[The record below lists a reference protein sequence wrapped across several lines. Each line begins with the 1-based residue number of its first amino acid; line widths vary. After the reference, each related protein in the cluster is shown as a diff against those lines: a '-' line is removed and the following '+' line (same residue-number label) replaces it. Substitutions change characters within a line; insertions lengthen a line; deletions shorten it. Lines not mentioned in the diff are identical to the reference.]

1 MLPPMK
7 IGITGA
13 AGFIG
18 RAIAERARRG
28 GHEVT
33 GLDRVASG
41 AATHVGDI
49 NDLDL
54 LHRFCRGLDRVY
66 HTAAIVAETGAWTD
80 FFRVNVL
87 GADSVALVAAE
98 QRVRELVHFSS
109 VMVHGFDF
117 PDGITEDGPL
127 DPADNPY
134 CATKILSEEA
144 VLRHHDPGRFD
155 VYLVRPGDVYGP
167 GSEPWTLRP
176 VAMMKRGRFV
186 IVDGARSILNH
197 VYIDNLLDGIDQLLA
212 QRASGTPFIITD
224 GARTTTRAFFGHYER
239 MLGLRPSPDLPRAL
253 ALPLGRLAG
262 RALTALGRPAE
273 VNGEAVRYLLR
284 GGAYGIGKIRALGY
298 APAIDLDAGME
309 RTRAHLDREGLLR
322 RAR

>member
-144 VLRHHDPGRFD
+144 VIRHHDPGRFD
-155 VYLVRPGDVYGP
+155 VYIIRPGDVYGP
-167 GSEPWTLRP
+167 GSVPWTIRP
-176 VAMMKRGRFV
+176 IEMMKRRRWV
-186 IVDGARSILNH
+186 YVDGARSIQNH
-197 VYIDNLLDGIDQLLA
+197 VYVENLLDGIDLVLA
-212 QRASGTPFIITD
+212 HRASGTPFTITD
-224 GARTTTRAFFGHYER
+224 GERTTVKAFFGHYER
-239 MLGLRPSPDLPRAL
+239 MLGARGFPDVPRAVG
-253 ALPLGRLAG
+253 LPLGTMAG
-262 RALTALGRPAE
+262 ALLTAIGMKAD
-273 VNGEAVRYLLR
+273 VNRDAVRYMLR
-284 GGAYGIGKIRALGY
+284 RNAYGIGKIRALGY
-298 APAIDLDAGME
+298 APSVSLEEGMA
-309 RTRAHLDREGLLR
+309 RTEVWLRREGLLD
-322 RAR
+322 